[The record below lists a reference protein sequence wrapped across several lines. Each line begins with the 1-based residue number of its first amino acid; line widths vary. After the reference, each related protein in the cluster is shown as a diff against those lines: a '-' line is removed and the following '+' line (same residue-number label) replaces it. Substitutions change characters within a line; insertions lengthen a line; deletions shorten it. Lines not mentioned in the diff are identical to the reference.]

1 MILIAVI
8 AVLLAILF
16 LLSNLMARHAD
27 EIKKK
32 KNKQNQFDCNQKY
45 WLVIGYLASG
55 ASRTFSGSSREPM
68 YRTLCI

>member
-45 WLVIGYLASG
+45 
-55 ASRTFSGSSREPM
+55 
-68 YRTLCI
+68 